1 MPWPFLPLI
10 SRVPVP
16 KEDGISAQGTRVYFY
31 PWAMLRI
38 RTTFVRIRIRLR
50 DPDPKKEDFFF
61 LIPVPNFSFFLN
73 PFIYFLK
80 VNFTKKYL
88 PVLYLFKLLDLIF
101 DNFFGRLRIR
111 PDPDAQHCPWARWWW
126 WWPTLFL
133 GEGSALVV
141 EAVVDPD
148 PAAGPDIRQGLQ
160 HHVPYTVGSL
170 TQAPTHIHTYR
181 ILKT

>member
-1 MPWPFLPLI
+1 
-10 SRVPVP
+10 
-16 KEDGISAQGTRVYFY
+16 
-31 PWAMLRI
+31 MLRI

-61 LIPVPNFSFFLN
+61 NTWHQIFPSFLTLLYIF
-73 PFIYFLK
+73 
-80 VNFTKKYL
+80 KKSILQKNTYRYCT
-88 PVLYLFKLLDLIF
+88 YLFKLLDLIF